1 MDEKL
6 TIWETEGLKERV
18 RRNVKRR
25 KLDLKRFVK
34 QNTEIIIRSMA
45 LLCAVLVF
53 ASGIAVRLLT
63 EKRLREEFA
72 ETLAAERFRVE
83 QDTIARVKE
92 QYGINAQNAEK
103 SLIEEQ
109 AKIVAKVLYPMQNN
123 REVGLHLACWAVF
136 NRVDHLRYSDDLLS
150 VCSADQAFMG
160 WSENNPVLEDLYNV
174 ALEEVTRWHSGV
186 RPMDTGYV
194 YLYWTPNEIYLF
206 DDYGHKLFESDWSKY
221 IDSLS

>member
-18 RRNVKRR
+18 RRNVKCR
-25 KLDLKRFVK
+25 KLDLKKFVR

-53 ASGIAVRLLT
+53 ASGMAVRLLT

-103 SLIEEQ
+103 TLIEEQ
-109 AKIVAKVLYPMQNN
+109 AKIVTKVLYPMRNN
-123 REVGLHLACWAVF
+123 REAGLHLACWAVF

-160 WSENNPVLEDLYNV
+160 WSENNPVLEDLYNI
-174 ALEEVTRWHSGV
+174 ALEEVARWHSGV

>member
-6 TIWETEGLKERV
+6 TIWETEGPNERV

-25 KLDLKRFVK
+25 KLDLKKFVK

-53 ASGIAVRLLT
+53 ASGMAVRYLT

-109 AKIVAKVLYPMQNN
+109 AKIVTKVLYPMRNN
-123 REVGLHLACWAVF
+123 REAGLHLACWAVF

-160 WSENNPVLEDLYNV
+160 WSENNPVLEDLYNI
-174 ALEEVTRWHSGV
+174 ALEEVTRWHSGI

>member
-6 TIWETEGLKERV
+6 TIWETEGPKERV
-18 RRNVKRR
+18 RRNVKCR
-25 KLDLKRFVK
+25 KLDLKKFVR

-53 ASGIAVRLLT
+53 ASGMAVRLLT

-103 SLIEEQ
+103 TLIEEQ
-109 AKIVAKVLYPMQNN
+109 AKIVTKVLYPMRNN

-160 WSENNPVLEDLYNV
+160 WSENNPVLEDLYNI

>member
-6 TIWETEGLKERV
+6 TIWETEGPKERV
-18 RRNVKRR
+18 RRNVKCR
-25 KLDLKRFVK
+25 KLDLKKFVR

-53 ASGIAVRLLT
+53 ASGMAVRLLT

-103 SLIEEQ
+103 TLIEEQ
-109 AKIVAKVLYPMQNN
+109 AKIVTKVLFPMRNN

-160 WSENNPVLEDLYNV
+160 WSENNPVLEDLYNI

>member
-1 MDEKL
+1 M
-6 TIWETEGLKERV
+6 
-18 RRNVKRR
+18 
-25 KLDLKRFVK
+25 
-34 QNTEIIIRSMA
+34 
-45 LLCAVLVF
+45 
-53 ASGIAVRLLT
+53 
-63 EKRLREEFA
+63 
-72 ETLAAERFRVE
+72 E

-103 SLIEEQ
+103 TLIEEQ
-109 AKIVAKVLYPMQNN
+109 AKIVTKVLYPMRNN

-160 WSENNPVLEDLYNV
+160 WSENNPVLEDLYNI